1 MAVNPQR
8 DSWKEL
14 CSRVTDS
21 GEVIEQRARS
31 IVERVRDGGDRAIL
45 AVEAEIAGLEAL
57 PAEASF
63 AVTREELEECERLV
77 PDSVKEAIRVAKACS
92 RRRRSCALS
101 H

>member
-1 MAVNPQR
+1 MKLAVNPQR

-57 PAEASF
+57 PAETSF
-63 AVTREELEECERLV
+63 AVTREEL
-77 PDSVKEAIRVAKACS
+77 
-92 RRRRSCALS
+92 
-101 H
+101 